1 MSQNFLQP
9 YYNFI
14 KNYTF
19 LDKPI
24 LLGGGAMQHYS
35 IRTCGYDL
43 DMIISQRDKEILKK
57 KGYELNLFGGETE
70 KDVDSTFSNIL
81 DLHLDLVITLNQY
94 DYDFFLDKA
103 VEYPPENS
111 LLIISLEDLL
121 LTKIFAQTYSDFP
134 KHKKDVE
141 LLIKG
146 IEKKQYPHLHESL
159 KND

>member
-1 MSQNFLQP
+1 MSQIVLQP

-24 LLGGGAMQHYS
+24 LLGGGAMQYYG

-43 DMIISQRDKEILKK
+43 DWMISQRDKERLLKE
-57 KGYELNLFGGETE
+57 GYPLNLFGGKTE
-70 KDVDSTFSNIL
+70 KDVDATFSNIL
-81 DLHLDLVITLNQY
+81 ELHLDLVITLNQY
-94 DYDFFLDKA
+94 DYNFFLENAK
-103 VEYPPENS
+103 EYQSEKN
-111 LLIISLEDLL
+111 LLIISIEDLL
-121 LTKIFAQTYSDFP
+121 LIKLFAQSYSNFP

-146 IEKKQYPHLHESL
+146 IERKQYPHLESP
-159 KND
+159 